1 MTQQNNMDRAIPND
15 MTLMDLIGLIES
27 GIPFTLLDVREP
39 HEWQGGHLEGAQLL
53 PLGHVIGNPDAL
65 STLSKTLPL
74 VVYCQHGIRSLRAVR
89 HLREQGFDAF
99 NLLVDWSSLDR
110 GQ

>member
-1 MTQQNNMDRAIPND
+1 MSQQNDLDHAVPDD
-15 MTLMDLIGLIES
+15 MTLSDLIGLIES

-39 HEWQGGHLEGAQLL
+39 QEWQSGHLEGAQLL
-53 PLGHVIGNPDAL
+53 PLGQVLSNPEAL
-65 STLSKTLPL
+65 STLSKSLPL

-89 HLREQGFDAF
+89 YLREQGFDAF

-110 GQ
+110 D